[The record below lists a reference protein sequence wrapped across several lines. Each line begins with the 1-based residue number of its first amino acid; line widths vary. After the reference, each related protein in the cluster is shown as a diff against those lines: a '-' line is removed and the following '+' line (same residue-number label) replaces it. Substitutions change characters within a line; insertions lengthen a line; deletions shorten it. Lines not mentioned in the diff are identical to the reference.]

1 MRKYLFDLAYL
12 VIGTFLAT
20 LAGMASADGVFNVL
34 TFDWGTA
41 LATSGSTALLVLLH
55 GLAARF
61 QGDPS
66 RARFTAPK
74 Q

>member
-1 MRKYLFDLAYL
+1 MRTYLLDLVYTVL
-12 VIGTFLAT
+12 GTFLAT
-20 LAGMASADGVFNVL
+20 LAGIAAAAEPFDLF
-34 TFDWGTA
+34 TFSWGAA
-41 LATSGSTALLVLLH
+41 LGTSGSAAALVLLH

-61 QGDPS
+61 QGDPD